1 MGGEPE
7 LCETQKRI
15 RELEIENV
23 FLDKTAVLFVKDRAS
38 PRYRF
43 VLEEKGEFP
52 VKLTICVSGV
62 SLTGFCS
69 WFGNGYPQGAWTAG
83 HDAAIRVQL
92 ESDRRFSSR
101 FSVCAVAWV
110 AISCDDR
117 APNAPAG
124 CAAAKHAAIDSSI
137 GYPVSVWSWNCSSS
151 ARSPSRRRCP
161 LLRKLI

>member
-83 HDAAIRVQL
+83 YDAAIRVQL

-101 FSVCAVAWV
+101 FFCLCSGVGRYILRRSGAQCA
-110 AISCDDR
+110 SR
-117 APNAPAG
+117 L
-124 CAAAKHAAIDSSI
+124 
-137 GYPVSVWSWNCSSS
+137 
-151 ARSPSRRRCP
+151 RRRKACCHRFVYRLP
-161 LLRKLI
+161 GICVVMELFFERTKPEPKKMPFAS